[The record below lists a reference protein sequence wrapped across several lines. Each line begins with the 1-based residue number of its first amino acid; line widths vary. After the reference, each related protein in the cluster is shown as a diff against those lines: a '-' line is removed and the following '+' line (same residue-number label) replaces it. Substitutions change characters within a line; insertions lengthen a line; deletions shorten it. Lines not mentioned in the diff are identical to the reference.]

1 VGESERNLLDSFID
15 VAPHLRELVMDD
27 VAVLVVDTEK
37 VRFCCTGKRIG
48 EMMEPGTKIVPGSV
62 AAAVIASGKKVVR
75 QVGPEVFGF
84 PYIGIGYPVYDA
96 DGTLLGSVSVISSLE
111 RQDALF
117 SMANQL
123 TSATEQMSA
132 TTEELAAQS
141 ATLAS
146 IGQQLSELDKKL
158 ESSVRETNGLLRTIR
173 SVTSQSSLLGLNA
186 SIEAARA
193 GAAGKGFAVV
203 AGEIRRL
210 AESSSRFLAEIE
222 EILGALN
229 KAKENLGVEIAGI
242 AGISADQAQAAKQL
256 SAAARNMSAMAR
268 KLLQYAEN
276 LMQ

>member
-1 VGESERNLLDSFID
+1 MGESERTLLDSFID

-27 VAVLVVDTEK
+27 VAVLVADTEK
-37 VRFCCTGKRIG
+37 IRFCCTGEKIG

-96 DGTLLGSVSVISSLE
+96 DGKLLGSVSVISSLE

-117 SMANQL
+117 SVANQL
-123 TSATEQMSA
+123 TSATEEMSA

-146 IGQQLSELDKKL
+146 IGQQLNELDKQL
-158 ESSVRETNGLLRTIR
+158 ELSVKETNGLLNMIR
-173 SVTSQSSLLGLNA
+173 SVTTQTRLLGLNA

-203 AGEIRRL
+203 AGEIRHL

-229 KAKENLGVEIAGI
+229 KAKENLGAEIASI
-242 AGISADQAQAAKQL
+242 ADISAEQAQAAKQL
-256 SAAARNMSAMAR
+256 SDAARELSATAR